1 MVGNARSLG
10 DTERSSSAP
19 NVAHLLTQSVHLYNP
34 SSHLN
39 NALLATIASHQEYEV
54 RYSSSNWQPLLP
66 SNWKP

>member
-19 NVAHLLTQSVHLYNP
+19 NVAHLLTQSVHLYNHP
-34 SSHLN
+34 SSHHLN

-54 RYSSSNWQPLLP
+54 R
-66 SNWKP
+66 